1 VALIPLYLLASDK
14 QTINRKRKMNTK
26 KIDAKVVRVVV
37 TNLTNDYA
45 CGRFVY
51 LTDAPMRENVSK
63 VNSKQISDA
72 IKGTVISEFPQVQ
85 SFVEAGFVLITI
97 YEVFD
102 FVASGGWFVVFPE
115 KLQTVFPQMLTVNN
129 FQG

>member
-1 VALIPLYLLASDK
+1 
-14 QTINRKRKMNTK
+14 MNTE
-26 KIDAKVVRVVV
+26 KIDANAIKIMI
-37 TNLTNDYA
+37 TNVTNDYA

-63 VNSKQISDA
+63 VNTKQISDA
-72 IKGTVISEFPQVQ
+72 VKGVVTAEFPQVK

-102 FVASGGWFVVFPE
+102 FIASGGWFVVYPE
-115 KLQTVFPQMLTVNN
+115 KLQTVFPDMLTPNN